1 MDIDP
6 GSENG
11 TVSDTVSVTD
21 TGSQTDTD
29 IDTICSYGT
38 GPW

>member
-1 MDIDP
+1 MLDLDQ
-6 GSENG
+6 GSETG

-29 IDTICSYGT
+29 TNTICSYGT
-38 GPW
+38 GP